1 MNIRGFQGFR
11 QDKGEVRTATGA
23 ACSLNRWSRDRM
35 SALGH

>member
-23 ACSLNRWSRDRM
+23 ACRSLADIFWCP
-35 SALGH
+35 LFP